1 MATMTFR
8 RVYVWE
14 WPVRFYHWVTVASI
28 TALVATGLVIG
39 DPPVFLS
46 ARDASASYWFGIVR
60 FLHFAA
66 GFVFLFVF
74 VLRAYWMFAGNTH
87 ASWRAFLPVTS
98 AQFKRQFREVL
109 QVIRVDVLQLQKQP
123 VDYVGHNALAAW
135 SYCVM
140 FAATVFVSVTGLAL
154 YAPMSDWW
162 FPHWFVWVTPLLG
175 GDAGVR
181 FWHHAVTWV
190 FILFT
195 LVHLYLA
202 VFHEG
207 VEAKGEISS
216 IISGTRFLDQK

>member
-14 WPVRFYHWVTVASI
+14 WPVRFYHWVTVASV

-74 VLRAYWMFAGNTH
+74 VLRVYWMFVGNRH
-87 ASWRAFLPVTS
+87 ASWRAFLPTTP
-98 AQFKRQFREVL
+98 ALMKRQLREAL
-109 QVIRVDVLQLQKQP
+109 QVLRIDILQLEKQP

-135 SYCVM
+135 SYCAM
-140 FAATVFVSVTGLAL
+140 FMATIFISVTGLAL
-154 YAPMSDWW
+154 YAPMSTWW
-162 FPHWFVWVTPLLG
+162 FPQWFVWVVPILG